1 MKTEPIGAMGERVKK
16 LFEITADD
24 VTAIEA
30 NARRNEIIAL
40 AAFKKGQSS
49 PKIKQLEWDVK
60 ELSSAIVECRSK
72 TPIGDY
78 RITHLSSV
86 CLFDLWGSGHSDYS
100 PFVRFGEFDTYEEA
114 KAAAQADF
122 EKRIKKCLL

>member
-1 MKTEPIGAMGERVKK
+1 MKTEPTDALRLLSETK
-16 LFEITADD
+16 LKPVHEIPRYKAG
-24 VTAIEA
+24 VI
-30 NARRNEIIAL
+30 ARIA
-40 AAFKKGQSS
+40 FVEGQSS

-86 CLFDLWGSGHSDYS
+86 CLFDLWGSGNSNYS

-114 KAAAQADF
+114 KAAAQTDF
-122 EKRIKKCLL
+122 EKRVMECLYL

>member
-1 MKTEPIGAMGERVKK
+1 MKTEPTEAFRAM
-16 LFEITADD
+16 
-24 VTAIEA
+24 A
-30 NARRNEIIAL
+30 NDLKYNVGVIHSNPQLILEESFISGVRY
-40 AAFKKGQSS
+40 GQSS

-86 CLFDLWGSGHSDYS
+86 CLFDLWGSGNSNYS

-114 KAAAQADF
+114 KDAAQSDF
-122 EKRIKKCLL
+122 EKRIKECLDL